1 MNIREVLGQC
11 PLFAGAAE
19 ADLDD
24 LAANTRVRSV
34 ASGETLL
41 VIGMPADHL
50 YILAAGRMRVELADG
65 TLVSDIG
72 RLEPIGEMSLLSSES
87 RTATVFAVR
96 DSKVLEIGRAALDE
110 IFQSHPNVLLAMS
123 RTIISRLRQ
132 NHRVATLAASRRS
145 RCFALLAAGPE
156 IDLGQFAKDFAAA
169 LRPNSEAQVI
179 SVERVD
185 EALGEGS
192 AHTPKGEGGREDEL
206 ISWLQELE
214 FDHRH
219 LVYIGGTEAG
229 PWTRRCS
236 RQADRILV
244 LADAS
249 LPPEA
254 SPAISELLAS
264 GLRTAVDLIL
274 IRPEGAPAGE
284 VMAWRRMVGAQS
296 HFFYR
301 PGHEQDVARI
311 ARSLTGR
318 GIGLVLG
325 GGGAR
330 GFAHIG
336 LLRALEELK
345 IEIDVYGGTSMGGF
359 IGALAARGHSSAE
372 VLEIMRES
380 FVSNNFLNDYILPKV
395 SLIRG
400 RKFRRRL
407 KEIFEDQ
414 QIEDLRVPFFC
425 VSTNLTQGCTM
436 THEDGPLGL
445 WVGASMCV
453 PGIAPPMAY
462 RGDLLVDGAVINSLP
477 TDVMQDLQRGLI
489 IASDVSTEGELRAPG
504 VEGPDPEVLLRWKS
518 AEKRPSLFSILFRTA
533 TLTSGSGVAARAALA
548 DLYLHMPVGSVGIFE
563 WKQIDELV
571 DIGYRYA
578 MEKLPEL
585 IAKQN

>member
-24 LAANTRVRSV
+24 LAASTRVRSV

-41 VIGMPADHL
+41 AIGMPADHL

-72 RLEPIGEMSLLSSES
+72 GLEPIGEMSLLSSES

-96 DSKVLEIGRAALDE
+96 DSKVLEIGREALDE

-156 IDLGQFAKDFAAA
+156 IDLSQFAKHFAAA
-169 LRPNSEAQVI
+169 LRPNGEAQVI
-179 SVERVD
+179 DIERVD
-185 EALGEGS
+185 EALGGGT
-192 AHTPKGEGGREDEL
+192 AHTQKGEGGREDTL
-206 ISWLQELE
+206 INWLQELE

-254 SPAISELLAS
+254 SPAIRELLAS

-345 IEIDVYGGTSMGGF
+345 IDIDVYGGTSMGGF
-359 IGALAARGHSSAE
+359 IGALAAHGHSSAE

-407 KEIFEDQ
+407 KEVFEDQ

-425 VSTNLTQGCTM
+425 VSTNLTQGCSM

-518 AEKRPSLFSILFRTA
+518 TEKRPSLFSILFRTA

-585 IAKQN
+585 LEKQK